1 MLFTIGW
8 RHNRSSIS
16 PRLSMNLKATHKQLA
31 ERAARFH
38 GHRPQLCRPAETN
51 CPPTCKWQL
60 VILLR
65 EYVHRLPWITA
76 WPLSVSPKNK
86 PHAGPFLQSRD
97 GLWLLECG
105 KCRPIV
111 CLCGHIE
118 LRSLF
123 VPWFALLAISTSQL
137 FPLMFYDVDAKCLLC
152 VMIQSKSSCLC
163 W

>member
-1 MLFTIGW
+1 MPFTIGW
-8 RHNRSSIS
+8 GHNRGSIS
-16 PRLSMNLKATHKQLA
+16 LRLSINLKATHKQLA

-38 GHRPQLCRPAETN
+38 GRRPPLCRPVETN

-60 VILLR
+60 VILSK
-65 EYVHRLPWITA
+65 EYIHRLLCLTA

-111 CLCGHIE
+111 RLCGHIE

-123 VPWFALLAISTSQL
+123 APWLTLLAIWTSQL
-137 FPLMFYDVDAKCLLC
+137 FPLDVL
-152 VMIQSKSSCLC
+152 
-163 W
+163 WR